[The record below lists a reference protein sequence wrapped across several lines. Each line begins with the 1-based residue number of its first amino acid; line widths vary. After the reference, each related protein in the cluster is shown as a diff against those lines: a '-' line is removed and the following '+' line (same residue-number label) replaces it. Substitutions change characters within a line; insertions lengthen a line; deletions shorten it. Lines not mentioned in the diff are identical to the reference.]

1 MTAEEIATVERLAWG
16 EGRIPVPIRQRPR
29 EVATFRAREFR
40 EGGTLGPTHS
50 EDVDSATEVVAL
62 SPPRGAK
69 NVCFRR

>member
-40 EGGTLGPTHS
+40 EGGTW
-50 EDVDSATEVVAL
+50 A
-62 SPPRGAK
+62 PRTRK
-69 NVCFRR
+69 MLILQRK